1 MTKKIYSIL
10 LIVALVVFA
19 ALTGLREE
27 DVGQPEDGDGLFNR
41 KENIIIWYTDDSIS
55 DYLARA
61 ALMYYEE
68 NNVRVTPVLVSGLQY
83 LENINDAQMK
93 GEGAPDLYIISNDAL
108 EKAYLSGLAVEISDP
123 DGIVNNGTYS
133 EAALH
138 AVTYQDK
145 LLGYPLYFETSV
157 FLYNETY
164 LRDMAVKTIE
174 AERNAAEGEAAMEMV
189 ETAESAEELEA
200 LAADAAESTAIE
212 VTEEEIKEKENTLVP
227 TTMDGILTFADAYDA
242 PETVE
247 AVFKW
252 DVSDIFYNYFIVGDS
267 ISVGGENGDNP
278 AEIDIYNQKTV
289 DCMTLYQQ
297 LNQFFSIDTKAVT
310 YESVLQEFV
319 DGKIVFTVA
328 TTDAIAKL
336 EAAKMNGTFAYEYAM
351 APIPQVSDTLTSRSL
366 SVTNAAVINGFSDKG
381 ELANDFAS
389 YLVENQEQDFYSL
402 TDKIASKNTIS
413 YDTPAVRAALDE
425 YAASIPVPK
434 MMQTSNF
441 WAQLEIAFTKIW
453 TGSDV
458 NEILSELDGG
468 IRRQLNMENNE

>member
-1 MTKKIYSIL
+1 MTKKIYAVL
-10 LIVALVVFA
+10 LVIAMT
-19 ALTGLREE
+19 ALTALAGNGES
-27 DVGQPEDGDGLFNR
+27 GQTETAGLFQK
-41 KENIIIWYTDDSIS
+41 KENIVIWYTDDGLS

-68 NNVRVTPVLVSGLQY
+68 KNVRVTPVLVSGLQY
-83 LENINDAQMK
+83 LENINDARMK
-93 GEGAPDLYIISNDAL
+93 GEGAPDLYIISNDTL
-108 EKAYLSGLAVEISDP
+108 EKAYLSGLAAEISDP
-123 DGIVNNGTYS
+123 AGIVNNTIYS

-138 AVTYQDK
+138 AVTYKDK

-189 ETAESAEELEA
+189 ETAETAEELDA
-200 LAADAAESTAIE
+200 LAADSAASIE
-212 VTEEEIKEKENTLVP
+212 AEITEEQIKEKENTLVP
-227 TTMDGILTFADAYDA
+227 ATMDGILTFADAYDA

-267 ISVGGENGDNP
+267 ISVGGENGDDP
-278 AEIDIYNQKTV
+278 GKIDIYNQKAV

-297 LNQFFSIDTKAVT
+297 LNQFFSIDAKAVT
-310 YESVLQEFV
+310 YGSVLQEFM

-336 EAAKMNGTFAYEYAM
+336 EAAKMNGAFAYEYAM
-351 APIPQVSDTLTSRSL
+351 APIPQVSDALTSRSL
-366 SVTNAAVINGFSDKG
+366 SVTNAVVINGFSEKG

-389 YLVENQEQDFYSL
+389 YLIINQEKDFYSL
-402 TDKIASKNTIS
+402 TDKIASKNTID

-468 IRRQLNMENNE
+468 IRRQLNTENNE

>member
-10 LIVALVVFA
+10 LVIAMTALA
-19 ALTGLREE
+19 ALAGLK
-27 DVGQPEDGDGLFNR
+27 GDGTSDSDGLFH
-41 KENIIIWYTDDSIS
+41 KKDHIVIWYTDDSLS

-61 ALMYYEE
+61 ALQYYEE
-68 NNVRVTPVLVSGLQY
+68 KDVRVTPVLVSGLQY
-83 LENINDAQMK
+83 LEQINDAQLS
-93 GEGAPDLYIISNDAL
+93 GEGAPDLYIISNDTL
-108 EKAYLSGLAVEISDP
+108 EKAYLSGLAAEITDP
-123 DGIVNNGTYS
+123 EGLVNNTIYS
-133 EAALH
+133 DAALH
-138 AVTYQDK
+138 AVTYEDK
-145 LLGYPLYFETSV
+145 LLGYPLYFETSI

-164 LRDMAVKTIE
+164 LRDMSIKTIE
-174 AERNAAEGEAAMEMV
+174 AEQNAAEGEAAMEMV
-189 ETAESAEELEA
+189 EAAESDEELEA
-200 LAADAAESTAIE
+200 LVSANAVEAAAGA
-212 VTEEEIKEKENTLVP
+212 VTEEQIREKEAQLVP
-227 TTMDGILTFADAYDA
+227 VTMDGILTFADSYDA

-267 ISVGGENGDNP
+267 ISVGGENGDDP
-278 AEIDIYNQKTV
+278 AQIDIYNQRAV

-310 YESVLQEFV
+310 YDSVLQEFI

-328 TTDAIAKL
+328 TTDAITKL
-336 EAAKMNGTFAYEYAM
+336 EAAKQNGTFAYEYAM

-366 SVTNAAVINGFSDKG
+366 SVTNAVVINGLSEKG
-381 ELANDFAS
+381 DLANDFAS
-389 YLVENQEQDFYSL
+389 YLIAGQDNDFYSI
-402 TDKIASKNTIS
+402 TDKIAPKTNIQ
-413 YDTPAVRAALDE
+413 YDNPAVYAALEE
-425 YAASIPVPK
+425 YATSIPVPK

-468 IRRQLNMENNE
+468 IRRQVSGNSLE

>member
-10 LIVALVVFA
+10 LVIAMTALA
-19 ALTGLREE
+19 ALAGLK
-27 DVGQPEDGDGLFNR
+27 GDGTSDSDGLFH
-41 KENIIIWYTDDSIS
+41 KKDHIVIWYTDDSLS

-61 ALMYYEE
+61 ALQYYEE
-68 NNVRVTPVLVSGLQY
+68 KDVRVTPVLVSGLQY
-83 LENINDAQMK
+83 LEQINDAQLS
-93 GEGAPDLYIISNDAL
+93 GEGAPDLYIISNDTL
-108 EKAYLSGLAVEISDP
+108 EKAYLSGLAAEITDP
-123 DGIVNNGTYS
+123 EGLVNNTIYS
-133 EAALH
+133 DAALH
-138 AVTYQDK
+138 AVTYEDK
-145 LLGYPLYFETSV
+145 LLGYPLYFETSI

-164 LRDMAVKTIE
+164 LRDMSIKTIE
-174 AERNAAEGEAAMEMV
+174 AEQNAAEGEAAMEMV
-189 ETAESAEELEA
+189 EAAESDEELEA
-200 LAADAAESTAIE
+200 LVSANAVEAAAGA
-212 VTEEEIKEKENTLVP
+212 VTEEQIREKEAQLVP
-227 TTMDGILTFADAYDA
+227 VTMDGILTFADSYDA

-267 ISVGGENGDNP
+267 ISVGGENGDDP
-278 AEIDIYNQKTV
+278 AQIDIYNQRAV

-310 YESVLQEFV
+310 YDSVLQEFI

-328 TTDAIAKL
+328 TTDAITKL
-336 EAAKMNGTFAYEYAM
+336 EAAKQNGTFAYEYAM

-366 SVTNAAVINGFSDKG
+366 SVTNAVVINGLSEKG
-381 ELANDFAS
+381 DLANDFAS
-389 YLVENQEQDFYSL
+389 YLIAGQDKDFYSI
-402 TDKIASKNTIS
+402 TDKIAPKTNIQ
-413 YDTPAVRAALDE
+413 YDNPAVYAALEE
-425 YAASIPVPK
+425 YATSIPVPK

-468 IRRQLNMENNE
+468 IRRQVSGNSLE

>member
-10 LIVALVVFA
+10 LVIAMTALA
-19 ALTGLREE
+19 ALAGLK
-27 DVGQPEDGDGLFNR
+27 GDGTSDSDGLFH
-41 KENIIIWYTDDSIS
+41 KKDHIVIWYTDDSLS

-61 ALMYYEE
+61 ALQYYEE
-68 NNVRVTPVLVSGLQY
+68 KDVRVTPVLVSGLQY
-83 LENINDAQMK
+83 LEQINDAQLS
-93 GEGAPDLYIISNDAL
+93 GEGAPDLYIISNDTL
-108 EKAYLSGLAVEISDP
+108 EKAYLSGLAAEITDP
-123 DGIVNNGTYS
+123 EGLVNNTIYS
-133 EAALH
+133 DAALH
-138 AVTYQDK
+138 AVTYEDK
-145 LLGYPLYFETSV
+145 LLGYPLYFETSI

-164 LRDMAVKTIE
+164 LRDMSIKTIE
-174 AERNAAEGEAAMEMV
+174 AEQNAAEGEAAMEMV
-189 ETAESAEELEA
+189 EAAESDEELEA
-200 LAADAAESTAIE
+200 LVSANAVEAAAGA
-212 VTEEEIKEKENTLVP
+212 VTEEQIREKEAQLVP
-227 TTMDGILTFADAYDA
+227 VTMDGILTFADSYDA

-267 ISVGGENGDNP
+267 ISVGGENGDDP
-278 AEIDIYNQKTV
+278 AQIDIYNQRAV

-310 YESVLQEFV
+310 YDSVLQEFI

-328 TTDAIAKL
+328 TTDAITKL
-336 EAAKMNGTFAYEYAM
+336 EAAKQNGTFAYEYAM

-366 SVTNAAVINGFSDKG
+366 SVTNAVVINGLSEKG
-381 ELANDFAS
+381 DLANDFAS
-389 YLVENQEQDFYSL
+389 YLIANQDKDFYSI
-402 TDKIASKNTIS
+402 TDKIAPKTNIQ
-413 YDTPAVRAALDE
+413 YDNPAVYAALEE

-468 IRRQLNMENNE
+468 IRRQVSGNSLE

>member
-1 MTKKIYSIL
+1 MTKKIYAVL
-10 LIVALVVFA
+10 LVIVMT
-19 ALTGLREE
+19 ALTALAGIGES
-27 DVGQPEDGDGLFNR
+27 GQTETAGLFQK
-41 KENIIIWYTDDSIS
+41 KENIVIWYTDEALS

-83 LENINDAQMK
+83 LENINEAQMK
-93 GEGAPDLYIISNDAL
+93 GEGAPDLYIISNDTL
-108 EKAYLSGLAVEISDP
+108 EKAYLSGLAAEISDP
-123 DGIVNNGTYS
+123 AGIVNNTTYS

-138 AVTYQDK
+138 AVTYKDK

-189 ETAESAEELEA
+189 ESAETAEELEA
-200 LAADAAESTAIE
+200 LAADAAESIE
-212 VTEEEIKEKENTLVP
+212 AEITEEQIKEKENALVP

-278 AEIDIYNQKTV
+278 AEIDIYNQKAV

-310 YESVLQEFV
+310 YESVLQEFM

-336 EAAKMNGTFAYEYAM
+336 ESAKVNGTFAYEYAM
-351 APIPQVSDTLTSRSL
+351 APIPQVSDALTSRSL
-366 SVTNAAVINGFSDKG
+366 SVTNAVVINGFSEKG
-381 ELANDFAS
+381 ELANDFAT
-389 YLVENQEQDFYSL
+389 YLIENQEKDFYSL

-413 YDTPAVRAALDE
+413 YDIPAVRAALDE
-425 YAASIPVPK
+425 YADSIPVPK

>member
-27 DVGQPEDGDGLFNR
+27 DASQPEDGDGLFNR

>member
-10 LIVALVVFA
+10 LVIAMTALA
-19 ALTGLREE
+19 ALAGLK
-27 DVGQPEDGDGLFNR
+27 GDGTSDSDGLFH
-41 KENIIIWYTDDSIS
+41 KKDHIVIWYTDDSLS

-61 ALMYYEE
+61 ALQYYEE
-68 NNVRVTPVLVSGLQY
+68 KDVRVTPVLVSGLQY
-83 LENINDAQMK
+83 LEQINDAQLS
-93 GEGAPDLYIISNDAL
+93 GEGAPDLYIISNDTL
-108 EKAYLSGLAVEISDP
+108 EKAYLSGLAAEITDP
-123 DGIVNNGTYS
+123 EGLVNNTIYS
-133 EAALH
+133 DAALH
-138 AVTYQDK
+138 AVTYEDK
-145 LLGYPLYFETSV
+145 LLGYPLYFETSI

-164 LRDMAVKTIE
+164 LRDMSIKTIE
-174 AERNAAEGEAAMEMV
+174 AEQNAAEGEAAMEMV
-189 ETAESAEELEA
+189 EAAESDEELEA
-200 LAADAAESTAIE
+200 LVSANAVEAAAGA
-212 VTEEEIKEKENTLVP
+212 VTEEQIREKEAQLVP
-227 TTMDGILTFADAYDA
+227 VTMDGILTFADSYDA

-267 ISVGGENGDNP
+267 ISVGGENGDDP
-278 AEIDIYNQKTV
+278 AQIDIYNQRAV

-310 YESVLQEFV
+310 YDSVLQEFI

-328 TTDAIAKL
+328 TTDAITKL
-336 EAAKMNGTFAYEYAM
+336 EAAKQNGTFAYEYAM

-366 SVTNAAVINGFSDKG
+366 SVTNAVVINGLSEKG
-381 ELANDFAS
+381 DLANDFAS
-389 YLVENQEQDFYSL
+389 YLIAGQDKDFYSI
-402 TDKIASKNTIS
+402 TDKIAPKTNIQ
-413 YDTPAVRAALDE
+413 YDNPAVYAALEE

-468 IRRQLNMENNE
+468 IRRQVSGNSLE

>member
-10 LIVALVVFA
+10 LIVAMTVFT
-19 ALTGLREE
+19 ALSGLGEE
-27 DVGQPEDGDGLFNR
+27 DAGQQAEGDGLFSR

-138 AVTYQDK
+138 AVTYQDR

>member
-10 LIVALVVFA
+10 LIVIMTVCA
-19 ALTGLREE
+19 AFIGLRGDDTGL
-27 DVGQPEDGDGLFNR
+27 PEGGDGLFNR
-41 KENIIIWYTDDSIS
+41 KENIIIWYTDESIS

-83 LENINDAQMK
+83 LESINDAQMK
-93 GEGAPDLYIISNDAL
+93 GEGAPDLYIISNDTL
-108 EKAYLSGLAVEISDP
+108 EKAYLAGLAAEISDP
-123 DGIVNNGTYS
+123 SGIVNNGTYS

-138 AVTYQDK
+138 AVTYEDK

-157 FLYNETY
+157 FLYNKTY

-200 LAADAAESTAIE
+200 LAADGAESAATE
-212 VTEEEIKEKENTLVP
+212 VTEEEIAEKENALVP
-227 TTMDGILTFADAYDA
+227 ATMDQILTFAEAYEA

-267 ISVGGENGDNP
+267 IIVGGENGDNP
-278 AEIDIYNQKTV
+278 EEIDIYNQRAV
-289 DCMTLYQQ
+289 ECMTLYQQ

-310 YESVLQEFV
+310 YESVLQEFM

-336 EAAKMNGTFAYEYAM
+336 EGAKMNGSFAYEYAM

-366 SVTNAAVINGFSDKG
+366 SVTNAVVINGFSEKG

-468 IRRQLNMENNE
+468 IRRQLNMEIHE

>member
-1 MTKKIYSIL
+1 MTKKIYAVL
-10 LIVALVVFA
+10 LVIAMT
-19 ALTGLREE
+19 ALTALAGNGES
-27 DVGQPEDGDGLFNR
+27 GQTETAGLFQK
-41 KENIIIWYTDDSIS
+41 KENIVIWYTDDALS

-93 GEGAPDLYIISNDAL
+93 GEGAPDLYIISNDTL
-108 EKAYLSGLAVEISDP
+108 EKAYLSGLAAEISDP
-123 DGIVNNGTYS
+123 AGIVNNTTYS

-138 AVTYQDK
+138 AVTYKDK

-189 ETAESAEELEA
+189 ETAETAEELEE
-200 LAADAAESTAIE
+200 LAADAAESIE
-212 VTEEEIKEKENTLVP
+212 AEITEEQIKEKENALVP

-267 ISVGGENGDNP
+267 ISVGGENGDDP
-278 AEIDIYNQKTV
+278 GEIDIYNQRAV

-310 YESVLQEFV
+310 YESVLQEFM

-336 EAAKMNGTFAYEYAM
+336 ESAKMNDTFTYEYAM
-351 APIPQVSDTLTSRSL
+351 APIPQVSNALTSRSL
-366 SVTNAAVINGFSDKG
+366 SVTNAVVINGFSEKG
-381 ELANDFAS
+381 ELANDFAT
-389 YLVENQEQDFYSL
+389 YLIVNQEKDFYSL

-425 YAASIPVPK
+425 YADSIPVPK

-458 NEILSELDGG
+458 SEILSELDGG